1 MKIKRLLNNRNTRTG
16 ICVALILA
24 IILGLVVPA
33 VNIDTVQPTAPA
45 MTNADYEYDALV
57 LGEREQAEQSE
68 DNSEED
74 ADKGGESED
83 ETIESEDSN
92 NEEESES
99 SNDQLEEQEST
110 ENESEDTETTDSE
123 SENTESEE
131 NGPGD
136 GDNGQEDGVEGDE
149 GDVVN
154 DQTLG
159 MVMTWYKYGR
169 QPKTI
174 VCSPSGT
181 VKSHVNTAQLK
192 DNELKYKFDF
202 TGENSKGAKIK
213 SVSVKK
219 GDAPFTE
226 VSESG
231 KIKIELPNASLGRTY
246 TFRVNALWKA
256 KDTEGKI
263 REEEITFT
271 YKIQCAYA
279 MDLELELSWDKK
291 DGETGKVIIAAN
303 KKAAKTIEGSDL
315 EDNDFVYIPKLTG
328 TLAKDAELISGEY
341 TTASGQSGKLDPEG
355 GTLKLKA
362 KGNEKEETYHITFT
376 AEVMED
382 GLKQTVYYHMTLVY
396 LDLLDVDLFF
406 TWLEKGMIPK
416 VMICQPDGTVSTTVK
431 NNQLSAGAVKYEMA
445 LTGDESENARILN
458 ITYKSEAGSSGT
470 LTESGALPMIMP
482 AGRAS
487 NEYTVT
493 VAVLAGGRQ
502 MTYEIKLRYV
512 MDVQLEMTYA
522 VKENGTSL
530 ERTVLCENGKTE
542 QTEVIYDDQLNDGK
556 LSYKMTTTG
565 SEKLSIISVSCY
577 QSGSGSMVSLEPD
590 DQLKLL
596 LDKGKTGENTFR
608 VTAKNKAGA
617 EYEFCIVIPYKHRGE
632 NLIKINTNMVDGQVV
647 TNETNTNL
655 SVSAWSEDDSGKV
668 VSYIPANGEDT
679 KLIVKLDGEVLKYV
693 STSGP
698 ASEFILYP
706 KNPVKGDTNEHTL
719 YIYAEDPYGNYG
731 ELTLKLKGKRQDDGQ
746 KKGTATIRV
755 DMTVLGLGVVDS
767 LTYEVLANEPISYSI
782 AKGVLGKDTG
792 EPFGAPK
799 DTLGWGG
806 RYMGTL
812 DTGFY
817 LQSLSPGVN
826 ADALS
831 ASSWNKYGDN
841 EEEILKAIDK
851 QLGEGT
857 GLATLWR
864 CIYRNGLNKSGG
876 SDGSYAEHDFTNGS
890 GWLYSLNGTYYP
902 GLAMSEYRLEDGDVL
917 TLRYTLAHGWDVG
930 GGTAGYGNT
939 IGYCVTALD
948 GKFFINHRMVD
959 KKNPDGSISHVCK
972 CCGLEE
978 ECLHENMGSK
988 NLGDGTHVAVCKD
1001 CKKTIGNPELHI
1013 WEMSDTTHKCTSC
1026 DAEETHS
1033 WKEEEGSNTATCTEA
1048 GTRKVFCTV
1057 CNMSRQE
1064 DSPAKG
1070 HKLNNRW
1077 NHTKTNH
1084 YQKCSVCKEKIA
1096 DSQGIHQYV
1105 YHSGDDDWYCRICDA
1120 GHDWDYCGNNGLTIK
1135 SHTCMKVI
1143 YFCNNCGLDLEKD
1156 GTFPEY
1162 HDYKEGKCIHCRQED
1177 PTQPTE
1183 PPIDDG
1189 TEETSDPPLEADS
1202 NEQ

>member
-1 MKIKRLLNNRNTRTG
+1 MNIKRLLNNRNIRTG

-24 IILGLVVPA
+24 IILGLVIPA
-33 VNIDTVQPTAPA
+33 VNIDTVQPAAPA
-45 MTNADYEYDALV
+45 MTNAEYAYDTLV
-57 LGEREQAEQSE
+57 LGEREQVEQSE
-68 DNSEED
+68 DDSEE
-74 ADKGGESED
+74 ESDRGQMSKD
-83 ETIESEDSN
+83 ETVISEDSDN
-92 NEEESES
+92 DKESES
-99 SNDQLEEQEST
+99 TD
-110 ENESEDTETTDSE
+110 NESKDSQETESKKDTETDDTD
-123 SENTESEE
+123 T
-131 NGPGD
+131 GD
-136 GDNGQEDGVEGDE
+136 GDDGQEDGLEGEE
-149 GDVVN
+149 GGEVN
-154 DQTLG
+154 EQTLG
-159 MVMTWYKYGR
+159 LVMTWYKYGR

-174 VCSPSGT
+174 VCGPSGT
-181 VKSHVNTAQLK
+181 VKGRVNTAQLK
-192 DNELKYKFDF
+192 DEELKYGFDF
-202 TGENSKGAKIK
+202 TGEKAKGASIK

-226 VSESG
+226 ISESG

-246 TFRVNALWKA
+246 TFRVDAIWKA
-256 KDTEGKI
+256 KDAEGKT

-291 DGETGKVIIAAN
+291 DGETGKVTIAAN
-303 KKAAKTIEGSDL
+303 KKAAKTVEGSDI
-315 EDNDFVYIPKLTG
+315 EDNNFVYTPKLTG
-328 TLAKDAELISGEY
+328 ALAKDAKLISGEY
-341 TTASGQSGKLDPEG
+341 ITASGQSGKLDPEG

-382 GLKQTVYYHMTLVY
+382 GFKQTVYYHMTLVY
-396 LDLLDVDLFF
+396 LDLLDVDLSF

-431 NNQLSAGAVKYEMA
+431 NNQLSAGTVKYEMA
-445 LTGDESENARILN
+445 LIGDESENARILN

-487 NEYTVT
+487 NEYTIT

-512 MDVQLEMTYA
+512 MDVQLEMTYS
-522 VKENGTSL
+522 VKENGTSS

-542 QTEVIYDDQLNDGK
+542 QAEVIYDDQLKDGK

-577 QSGSGSMVSLEPD
+577 QSGSGSMVSLD
-590 DQLKLL
+590 ANDQIKLL

-632 NLIKINTNMVDGQVV
+632 NLIKINTNMVNGQVV

-655 SVSAWSEDDSGKV
+655 NVSAWSEDDSGKV

-731 ELTLKLKGKRQDDGQ
+731 ELTLKLKGKRQDAGQ

-782 AKGVLGKDTG
+782 AKAVLGKDTG
-792 EPFGAPK
+792 EPFGAVNN
-799 DTLGWGG
+799 TLGWGG
-806 RYMGTL
+806 RYAGTL

-817 LQSLSPGVN
+817 LQSLSPGLK

-831 ASSWNKYGDN
+831 ASSWNKYGSN
-841 EEEILKAIDK
+841 EKEILEAIDK
-851 QLGEGT
+851 QFGEGT

-876 SDGSYAEHDFTNGS
+876 TDGSYGEFDFTSGS

-917 TLRYTLAHGWDVG
+917 ALRYTLAHGWEVG
-930 GGTAGYGNT
+930 GGTVGYGNT
-939 IGYCVTALD
+939 IGYCVAAID
-948 GKFFINHRMVD
+948 GKFFINHQMED
-959 KKNPDGSISHVCK
+959 KKNPDGTTSHVCK

-1013 WEMSDTTHKCTSC
+1013 WKLSDTTHKCTSC

-1033 WKEEEGSNTATCTEA
+1033 WKEEDGSNTATCTEA

-1064 DSPAKG
+1064 ASPAKG

-1084 YQKCSVCKEKIA
+1084 YQKCSVCSEIITE
-1096 DSQGIHQYV
+1096 SQGIHQYV

-1120 GHDWDYCGNNGLTIK
+1120 GHDWDYCGNSRLTIK
-1135 SHTCMKVI
+1135 AHTCRKII
-1143 YFCNNCGLDLEKD
+1143 YYCSDCGLDMEKE
-1156 GTFPEY
+1156 GSFPEY
-1162 HDYKEGKCIHCRQED
+1162 HDYKDGRCSHCGETD
-1177 PTQPTE
+1177 PAIKEQT
-1183 PPIDDG
+1183 I
-1189 TEETSDPPLEADS
+1189 EENT
-1202 NEQ
+1202 N